1 MAVAVVAAGKTK
13 TNCSYKSTQ
22 VSCSICTC
30 ILEIEAE
37 LGLEVFNRLQ
47 VLSYSGDTEDGTT
60 RAKPTSGGAEG
71 KQMWQT
77 RLSSARTRKENGG
90 GLLEEKEE

>member
-37 LGLEVFNRLQ
+37 LGLEVLNGLQ
-47 VLSYSGDTEDGTT
+47 VLSYSVETEDGTT
-60 RAKPTSGGAEG
+60 RAEPTSGGAGG

-77 RLSSARTRKENGG
+77 RFTSARTRKENGG